1 MLEKFPRFSIP
12 RYGLLPN
19 TPVNNAELNL
29 AEFSRKFPQLCFNE
43 KQMDFGCLVTCS
55 IPETFCDELK
65 GVSTSEFVTARSTLL
80 PLDH

>member
-29 AEFSRKFPQLCFNE
+29 AEIFRKFPQLCFNE
-43 KQMDFGCLVTCS
+43 EQMDFGCLVTYS
-55 IPETFCDELK
+55 IHTTFCDELK
-65 GVSTSEFVTARSTLL
+65 GDSLSVLL
-80 PLDH
+80 NLRPQDQPCYR

>member
-1 MLEKFPRFSIP
+1 MTLFSVLEKFPRVP

-29 AEFSRKFPQLCFNE
+29 AEFFRKFPQLH
-43 KQMDFGCLVTCS
+43 FGCLVTYS

-65 GVSTSEFVTARSTLL
+65 GDSLSALL
-80 PLDH
+80 SLSPQDQPCCR